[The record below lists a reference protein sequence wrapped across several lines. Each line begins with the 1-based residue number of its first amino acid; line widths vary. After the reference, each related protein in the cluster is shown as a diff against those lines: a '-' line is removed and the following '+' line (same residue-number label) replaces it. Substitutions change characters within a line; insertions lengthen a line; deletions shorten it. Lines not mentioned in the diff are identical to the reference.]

1 VLSKKPTSR
10 ALDLG
15 TLVHAHLLGGKQEFV
30 VKQYS
35 DYRSK
40 EAREWRDAQTL
51 PIIDESEFE
60 TTGFIF
66 FVHKIL
72 CFTPIG

>member
-1 VLSKKPTSR
+1 MKRYQLRELKLGVIENLQAR

-15 TLVHAHLLGGKQEFV
+15 TTGFTLICLLGGKQEFV

-40 EAREWRDAQTL
+40 
-51 PIIDESEFE
+51 
-60 TTGFIF
+60 
-66 FVHKIL
+66 
-72 CFTPIG
+72 